1 MKLADLIKAVNEK
14 GLTKT
19 QLEEYRDDMA
29 NVYALMQ
36 LELAEI
42 RKEKALYWLGDNKK
56 ETDIATERAWAASA
70 RGQREIELAHY
81 CKATEKILSSLKSR
95 LYSTY

>member
-1 MKLADLIKAVNEK
+1 MKLSELIQAVNER

-29 NVYALMQ
+29 NVYARMQ
-36 LELAEI
+36 IELAEI
-42 RKEKALYWLGDNKK
+42 RKAKALYDFEQQSDK
-56 ETDIATERAWAASA
+56 ATERARAWAASTK
-70 RGQREIELAHY
+70 GLREIELAHY
-81 CKATEKILSSLKSR
+81 CKATEKLLSSLKSR